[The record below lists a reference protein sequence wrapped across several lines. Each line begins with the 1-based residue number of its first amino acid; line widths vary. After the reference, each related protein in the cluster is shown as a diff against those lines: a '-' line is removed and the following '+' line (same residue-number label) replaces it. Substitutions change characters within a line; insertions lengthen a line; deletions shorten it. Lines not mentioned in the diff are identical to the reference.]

1 MAAPNAKLA
10 GRDDRHARDRAIMV
24 TRHLA
29 ARGIG
34 DPLVLAAMGAVPRE
48 AFVPEHLADFAYEDS
63 ALPIEAG
70 QTISQPYIVARMI
83 ELLELKPTD
92 KVLEVGAGSGY
103 AAAVLSRI
111 ASKVYAIE
119 RHEVLADQ
127 ARARIKR
134 LGYTNAEII
143 HADGTMGWPDQA
155 PFDAILVSA
164 GGPKVP
170 EALKLQLTIG
180 GRLVIPVGRGA
191 HQTLLLVRRI
201 DDDEFEEEDHGAVTF
216 VPLIGAEGWAEPGE
230 AKRETAIDA
239 ESSGFAAGLLMPAQR
254 ARAIRTKLSH
264 LIAEA
269 AEPFGDLNEL
279 TRLPSAS
286 RISAWCCSAKRRTA
300 RPSSTT
306 RARPSPR
313 CWSRSMA
320 SISSRS
326 RPIGPMPRSTMPMC
340 AACRG
345 RKCRKAAFTRFP
357 TWMWRNGEVAAFLK
371 RLKAINEGIGE
382 PERRCGFYGLD
393 VYSLSASIEAVLNY
407 LDKVDPESARIARER
422 YGCLAP
428 WRSDPVRYGRMA
440 LSRGYAVCEKPVADA
455 LLDLLKKRLDY
466 LIKDGEAFFS
476 AEQNARIVTAAEQYY
491 RVMYYGDAVSWNLR
505 DQHMFDTLERL
516 LQHRGPGSKA
526 VVWAHNSHIGNAEF
540 TEMGQVRGEHNIGQ
554 LARERFGDNA
564 ALIGFGT
571 DRGTV
576 AAASDWNGPMEIKRV
591 RPARDDS
598 YEGSSRDAGIPAFFL
613 ETGPGQKKHVRDA
626 LAEPL
631 LERAI
636 GVIYRP
642 ETELLSHYFQAELS
656 RQFDAWIW
664 FTETQ
669 AVAAHGE
676 AHPHGPDETYPFG
689 L

>member
-1 MAAPNAKLA
+1 MAPANAKLL
-10 GRDDRHARDRAIMV
+10 DREDSHARDRAIMV
-24 TRHLA
+24 ARHLQ
-29 ARGIG
+29 ARGIA
-34 DPLVLAAMGAVPRE
+34 DPLVLAAMGKVPRE
-48 AFVPEHLADFAYEDS
+48 AFVPESLKEFAYEDS

-83 ELLELKPTD
+83 ELLELAPTG

-111 ASKVYAIE
+111 ASQAYAIE
-119 RHEVLADQ
+119 RHEELASL
-127 ARARIKR
+127 ARRR
-134 LGYTNAEII
+134 LRQLGYDNAEII
-143 HADGTMGWPDQA
+143 CADGTKGLPDRA

-170 EALKLQLTIG
+170 EALKRQLAIG
-180 GRLVIPVGRGA
+180 GRLVIPVGRDV
-191 HQTLLLVRRI
+191 HQTLLLVRRTGE
-201 DDDEFEEEDHGAVTF
+201 DDFEEEDHGAVTF
-216 VPLIGAEGWAEPGE
+216 VPLIGAEGWVEPDE
-230 AKRETAIDA
+230 AKKETAIDG
-239 ESSGFAAGLLMPAQR
+239 ESSGFAAGLLVPARR
-254 ARAIRTKLSH
+254 AKTIRTELSH

-269 AEPFGDLNEL
+269 AEPFGDLDEL
-279 TRLPSAS
+279 AALAERFAH
-286 RISAWCCSAKRRTA
+286 KRVVLLGEATHGTA
-300 RPSSTT
+300 EFYDA
-306 RARPSPR
+306 RAAITALLVERHGFNIVAVEADWPD
-313 CWSRSMA
+313 
-320 SISSRS
+320 
-326 RPIGPMPRSTMPMC
+326 
-340 AACRG
+340 AAVYDAYVRG
-345 RKCRKAAFTRFP
+345 RPRPKVPRRAFTRFP
-357 TWMWRNGEVAAFLK
+357 TWMWRNGQVAAFLH
-371 RLKAINEGIGE
+371 RLKAVNESIRD
-382 PERRCGFYGLD
+382 PERRCGFHGLD
-393 VYSLSASIEAVLNY
+393 VYSLGASIEAVLSY
-407 LDKVDPESARIARER
+407 LDKVDPEAARIARER

-440 LSRGYAVCEKPVADA
+440 ISRGYALCEKPVSDA
-455 LLDLLKKRLDY
+455 LLELLTKRLDY
-466 LIKDGEAFFS
+466 LYRDGEAFFD

-491 RVMYYGDAVSWNLR
+491 RVMYYGDAMSWNLR

-516 LQHRGPGSKA
+516 LAHRGPDSKA
-526 VVWAHNSHIGNAEF
+526 VVWAHNSHIGDAEF

-554 LARERFGDNA
+554 LARARFGDKA
-564 ALIGFGT
+564 ALLGFGT

-576 AAASDWNGPMEIKRV
+576 AAASNWDGPMEIKRV

-613 ETGPGQKKHVRDA
+613 ETGPGQKEHVRSA

-656 RQFDAWIW
+656 RQFDAWVW
-664 FTETQ
+664 FAETE
-669 AVAAHGE
+669 AVAAHAE